1 MTEDSPA
8 LLVGTRWWVGLR
20 ALAGG
25 YSSPSSTWR
34 LSASQYLRWHRT
46 RVRPGSGVL
55 GGQQLRPYS
64 RADDHPVG
72 LHGRAIRAPTL
83 VHFHSGHDHRG

>member
-25 YSSPSSTWR
+25 YSSSSSTWR
-34 LSASQYLRWHRT
+34 LSASQYPR
-46 RVRPGSGVL
+46 
-55 GGQQLRPYS
+55 
-64 RADDHPVG
+64 
-72 LHGRAIRAPTL
+72 
-83 VHFHSGHDHRG
+83 